1 MRSLQTILAAPP
13 DPAPIESAEAW
24 WQRHQAIARVEP
36 APIDQAILGGFSA
49 DRLGFAFAS
58 GYQAALRALVPDLA
72 GDRVAS
78 FCITERGGGHPR
90 AIETALE
97 PRGDGTFRVTGRKR
111 WATLAGDAGLLLVAA
126 SEGRD
131 AAGKN
136 RLRVARVLS
145 TAAGVTTTPMAE
157 VPFVPEI
164 GHDEVELS
172 GVVVEARDLLPG
184 DGFAR
189 YIRPF
194 RTVEDLHVQAAL
206 FGYLIREIR
215 LHALPRELAE
225 RMAGILAALRSLAA
239 EDPSAPFVH
248 VALAGA
254 LELGRAPIA
263 ELEKVWARTE
273 SPAHA
278 RWERDR
284 PLLTVAGQVRSL
296 RIERAWKALAS
307 QDVSDDSTA

>member
-1 MRSLQTILAAPP
+1 MRSLQTILSAPP
-13 DPAPIESAEAW
+13 DLAPLASASEW

-36 APIDQAILGGFSA
+36 SPIDQAILGGFSA

-58 GYQAALRALVPDLA
+58 GYQAALHALVPDLPA
-72 GDRVAS
+72 DRVAS
-78 FCITERGGGHPR
+78 FCISERGGGHPR
-90 AIETALE
+90 AIETTLE
-97 PRGDGTFRVTGRKR
+97 PHGEGRFRITGQKR
-111 WATLAGDAGLLLVAA
+111 WATLSGDAGLLLVAA

-131 AAGKN
+131 PAGRN
-136 RLRVARVLS
+136 RIRIARVLGG
-145 TAAGVTTTPMAE
+145 APGVTTTPMAE

-164 GHDEVELS
+164 GHDEIALA
-172 GVVVEARDLLPG
+172 GVVVAASDLLPG

-206 FGYLIREIR
+206 FGYLIREVR

-225 RMAGILAALRSLAA
+225 RMAAILAALRSLSA

-254 LELGRAPIA
+254 LELGRGPIA
-263 ELEKVWARTE
+263 DLEKAWAKSE

-284 PLLTVAGQVRSL
+284 PLLTVAARTRML
-296 RIERAWKALAS
+296 RTERAWPALAS
-307 QDVSDDSTA
+307 QDVSDDSLG